1 MRGCSRKKL
10 NSRRVA
16 HKSTAGMLYSIPE
29 PVDPV
34 GNAPS
39 TQLLNPGVLMIQ
51 PSKEWNRRDAE
62 PHQRSDSRSVQARA
76 KF

>member
-10 NSRRVA
+10 DSLRVA
-16 HKSTAGMLYSIPE
+16 HKSTGGMLYSIPE

-39 TQLLNPGVLMIQ
+39 TRLLNPYILVVQ
-51 PSKEWNRRDAE
+51 PTQN
-62 PHQRSDSRSVQARA
+62 
-76 KF
+76 

>member
-39 TQLLNPGVLMIQ
+39 TQLLSPGVLMM
-51 PSKEWNRRDAE
+51 
-62 PHQRSDSRSVQARA
+62 
-76 KF
+76 